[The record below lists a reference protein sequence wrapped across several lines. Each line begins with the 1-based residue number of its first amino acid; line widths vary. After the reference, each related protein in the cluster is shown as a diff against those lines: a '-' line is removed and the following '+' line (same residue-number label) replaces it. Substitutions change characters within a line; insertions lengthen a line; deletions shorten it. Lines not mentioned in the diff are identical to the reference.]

1 MSNVEWL
8 ISRDPDKTLQLLI
21 STAAE
26 LNNDHVLSL
35 LAERPLHII
44 AFLEELVV
52 SISLVIIIEVPRLDL
67 KELGTST
74 PRLLGSTQFFFH

>member
-52 SISLVIIIEVPRLDL
+52 SSCQPRNYPRS
-67 KELGTST
+67 TS
-74 PRLLGSTQFFFH
+74 S